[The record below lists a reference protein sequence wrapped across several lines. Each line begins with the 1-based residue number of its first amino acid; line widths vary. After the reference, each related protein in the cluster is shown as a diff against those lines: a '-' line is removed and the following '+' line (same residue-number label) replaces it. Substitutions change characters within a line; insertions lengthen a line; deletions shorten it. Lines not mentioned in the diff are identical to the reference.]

1 MTARNVLS
9 LTVAATG
16 IAAMLLT
23 TTIAGQAPAGQGRG
37 GGGAGGG
44 GGRGG
49 AQLPSSPVAAT
60 MPTFKEVTGPGAMFP
75 GLLRLPDKEDL
86 AHFKY
91 VVKEYFVS
99 GIAQGQPYTTRIL
112 VRRPADVKKFSGI
125 VVAEP
130 MHPSGNSWMFH
141 FVHTYAMAQGHISLE
156 IVTGSTAQFTTANT
170 ERYKDLQIGNNQ
182 ANEIIAQAGFLAKS
196 GRRDG
201 PLEGLPL
208 RKMILMG
215 TSASAGIVTG
225 YLPAHMVYRD
235 HDLKPIFDGFLPTS
249 QGGNNQTMKVDVPVI
264 LMPTMTE
271 VVSAAAGGNRYR
283 RPDGDAPGDQFR
295 IYEVAGMSH
304 NDSRVNPTY
313 EPDPCKYPVSRFPQG
328 MGMTV
333 GLDHLIQWVDK
344 GKVPPRADYIAVDND
359 TNNDGSVLA
368 LDANGN
374 AKGGVRN
381 PYVDVPVYRY
391 VSPNEGAS
399 PPIANAAAI
408 VANRGG
414 GNGAQ
419 FFCGI
424 GGYQLPLT
432 KEQTQALYKNKKD
445 YQSKVEQRTN
455 QLIKEGWLSPVYKDL
470 ILADAAKVVLP

>member
-1 MTARNVLS
+1 MRVRNVLS
-9 LTVAATG
+9 LAIAASSVAAMVFTV
-16 IAAMLLT
+16 T
-23 TTIAGQAPAGQGRG
+23 VAGQAPAGQGRG
-37 GGGAGGG
+37 GGG
-44 GGRGG
+44 GRGGG
-49 AQLPSSPVAAT
+49 AQLPASPVVTT
-60 MPTFKEVTGPGAMFP
+60 MPTFKEVTGPGALFP
-75 GLLRLPDKEDL
+75 GLQRLPADEDL
-86 AHFKY
+86 TALKY
-91 VVKEYFVS
+91 IVKEYFVS

-112 VRRPADVKKFSGI
+112 VRRPSDVKKFSGI

-141 FVHTYAMAQGHISLE
+141 FVHTYAMKQGHISLE
-156 IVTGSTAQFTTANT
+156 IVTGGTAQFTMANM

-215 TSASAGIVTG
+215 TSASAATVTG

-235 HDLKPIFDGFLPTS
+235 HDMGPIFDGFLPTS
-249 QGGNNQTMKVDVPVI
+249 QGGNNPIMKVDVPLI

-271 VVSAAAGGNRYR
+271 VVSGAANGNRYR
-283 RPDGDAPGDQFR
+283 RPDGDAAGDQFR
-295 IYEVAGMSH
+295 IYEVAGMAH
-304 NDSRVNPTY
+304 NDSRINPTY
-313 EPDPCKYPVSRFPQG
+313 DPDPCAHPSSKFPQG

-344 GKVPPRADYIAVDND
+344 GKVPPRAEYIEVDND
-359 TNNDGSVLA
+359 TKNDGSVLA

-381 PYVDVPVYRY
+381 PYVDVPMYRY
-391 VSPNEGAS
+391 VAPNEGAT
-399 PPIANAAAI
+399 PPIPNPAAS

-419 FFCGI
+419 FFCSI

-445 YQSKVEQRTN
+445 YQTKVEQRTN

-470 ILADAAKVVLP
+470 ILGDAAKVTLP